1 MFLGEYQ
8 HNIDPKGRLII
19 PSKFREL
26 LGEQFVITKGLDG
39 CLFVYPLDG
48 WHELED
54 KLKSLPL
61 TQRDARAFA
70 RIFFSGASEG
80 ELDKQGRVL
89 LPPNLRTYAHIT
101 KETMIIGVGTRFEIW
116 DLDTWQQYNRE
127 SDKSFEQLAELMG
140 QYGLDI

>member
-26 LGEQFVITKGLDG
+26 LGEQFVLTKGLDG
-39 CLFVYPLDG
+39 CLFVYPLEG

-61 TQRDARAFA
+61 TQKDARAFA

-116 DLDTWQQYNRE
+116 DLDTWQQYNQE

>member
-26 LGEQFVITKGLDG
+26 LGEQFVLTKGLDG
-39 CLFVYPLDG
+39 CLFVYPMEG

-61 TQRDARAFA
+61 TQKDARAFA

-116 DLDTWQQYNRE
+116 DLDTWQQYNQE

>member
-26 LGEQFVITKGLDG
+26 LGEHFVLTKGLDG
-39 CLFVYPLDG
+39 CLFVYPMEG
-48 WHELED
+48 WNELED

-61 TQRDARAFA
+61 TQKDARAFA

-116 DLDTWQQYNRE
+116 DLDTWQQYNQE

>member
-1 MFLGEYQ
+1 MFLGEYR

-116 DLDTWQQYNRE
+116 DLDTWQQYNQE

>member
-26 LGEQFVITKGLDG
+26 LGEHFVLTKGLDG
-39 CLFVYPLDG
+39 CLFVYPMEG

-61 TQRDARAFA
+61 TQKDARAFA

-116 DLDTWQQYNRE
+116 DLDTWQQYNQE

>member
-19 PSKFREL
+19 PAKFRED
-26 LGEQFVITKGLDG
+26 LGEQFVLSKGLDG
-39 CLFVYPLDG
+39 CLFVYPLKE
-48 WHELED
+48 WQELEN
-54 KLKSLPL
+54 KLRSLPL
-61 TQRDARAFA
+61 TQKDARAFA
-70 RIFFSGASEG
+70 RTFFSGANEA

-89 LPPNLRTYAHIT
+89 LPPTLRNYAKIT
-101 KETMIIGVGTRFEIW
+101 KDVMVIGVGNRLEIW
-116 DLDTWQQYNRE
+116 DLAAWDKYNNE

>member
-19 PSKFREL
+19 PSKFRES

-39 CLFVYPLDG
+39 CLFVYPMDG

-116 DLDTWQQYNRE
+116 DLDTWQQYNQE

>member
-26 LGEQFVITKGLDG
+26 LGEQFVLTKGLDG
-39 CLFVYPLDG
+39 CLFVYPMEG
-48 WHELED
+48 WQELED

-101 KETMIIGVGTRFEIW
+101 KETMIIGVGTRSEIW
-116 DLDTWQQYNRE
+116 DLDTWQQYNQE

>member
-26 LGEQFVITKGLDG
+26 LGEQFVLTKGLDG
-39 CLFVYPLDG
+39 CLFVYPMEG

-61 TQRDARAFA
+61 TQKDARAFA

-89 LPPNLRTYAHIT
+89 LPPNLRQYAHIT

-116 DLDTWQQYNRE
+116 DLDTWQQYNQE

>member
-26 LGEQFVITKGLDG
+26 LGEQFVLTKGLDG
-39 CLFVYPLDG
+39 CLFVYPMEG
-48 WHELED
+48 WNELED

-61 TQRDARAFA
+61 TQKDARAFA

-116 DLDTWQQYNRE
+116 DLDTWQQYNQE

>member
-8 HNIDPKGRLII
+8 HSIDPKGRLII
-19 PSKFREL
+19 PAKFRDY
-26 LGEQFVITKGLDG
+26 LGDQFVLAKGLDG
-39 CLFVYPLDG
+39 CLFVYPLEG

-54 KLKSLPL
+54 KLRSLPL
-61 TQRDARAFA
+61 TQKDARAFA
-70 RIFFSGASEG
+70 RIFFSGASEA

-89 LPPNLRTYAHIT
+89 LPPTLRNYAHIT
-101 KETMIIGVGTRFEIW
+101 KDVMIIGVGNRLEIW
-116 DLDTWQQYNRE
+116 DMDQWGKYNTE

>member
-39 CLFVYPLDG
+39 CLFVYPMEG

-61 TQRDARAFA
+61 TQKDARAFA

-116 DLDTWQQYNRE
+116 DLDTWQQYNQE

>member
-116 DLDTWQQYNRE
+116 DLDTWQQYNQE

>member
-39 CLFVYPLDG
+39 CLFVYPMEG

-116 DLDTWQQYNRE
+116 DLDTWQQYNQE